1 MFLDFCCWLTSKGA
15 WEASRGPRETP
26 WMVPGW
32 FPDRQKLDQKGA
44 WIDPG
49 NPLGPQ
55 ILTQQRPL
63 DGSWD
68 VQKTDPNLTPRWP
81 CTHGITWNDIPWM
94 TSMGYMYPMDD
105 IHGTQVCHGCHP
117 QDTFITWSSMSY
129 ETIFLETM
137 SRLFAVVG
145 CAPLGSYYSPLGSK
159 PALDRVF
166 AKPF

>member
-1 MFLDFCCWLTSKGA
+1 MCFLIFCWLTSKGP

-32 FPDRQKLDQKGA
+32 FPDRQKLDQTSA

-81 CTHGITWNDIPWM
+81 CTHGITWNDIPWI
-94 TSMGYMYPMDD
+94 SMGYMYPMD
-105 IHGTQVCHGCHP
+105 IHGIHVSHGWHPWDTCIQWMTSMGHRYAMDVIHRIHLSHGVPCHMKRFFLKPCLVCS
-117 QDTFITWSSMSY
+117 Q
-129 ETIFLETM
+129 
-137 SRLFAVVG
+137 
-145 CAPLGSYYSPLGSK
+145 
-159 PALDRVF
+159 
-166 AKPF
+166 